1 MIMDNLNHKI
11 TALLEERPIPVQK
24 IVEEIELVSTDAKES
39 DFEALIKLAELD
51 ELMDG
56 FLAAPAIAFLPA
68 WGEKGIDVLISLAFD
83 PNRKFKTQ
91 ARAIEALLAIS
102 LGRCPE
108 DHDMH
113 FLPANWSEIK
123 KYSVSQDLKTYCS
136 ILLREQ
142 LLVCLSDQE
151 KKRQLFFILG
161 IMGMISGF
169 KEGDDSKF
177 DHLSDLWVDSHLV
190 LNINLLGQFESLL
203 DSGPEREE
211 DLQRFLTDHPILIE
225 PFVSVL
231 YTKQELGSDFIT
243 DFIIRRMNDQY
254 VLVEIEN
261 STDALFTKSG
271 SFSAKLNTAIGQVR
285 DFQAWVSEN
294 IAYAQKKLP
303 YIKYPEG
310 LVIIGRRK
318 DLEEIEIKRLA
329 EENFS
334 RRGHIRI
341 TTYDDLLDQAK
352 IVHRNLIERP
362 DVLKSKNTKS
372 I

>member
-1 MIMDNLNHKI
+1 MNNLNHKI

-24 IVEEIELVSTDAKES
+24 IVEEIAFASIDTKDE
-39 DFEALIKLAELD
+39 DFEVLIKLAELD
-51 ELMDG
+51 DLMDG
-56 FLAAPAIAFLPA
+56 FLAAPAMVFLPA

-83 PNRKFKTQ
+83 PNRKIKTQ
-91 ARAIEALLAIS
+91 ARAIESLLAIS

-108 DHDMH
+108 DCDMQ
-113 FLPANWSEIK
+113 FLPDNWKEIK
-123 KYSVSQDLKTYCS
+123 KYSVSPDLKAYCS

-142 LLVCLSDQE
+142 LLVSLSDQE
-151 KKRQLFFILG
+151 RKRLLFYNLG
-161 IMGMISGF
+161 MMGMMSGF
-169 KEGDDSKF
+169 KEGDDTKF
-177 DHLSDLWVDSHLV
+177 DHWLDLTVDSHLV

-211 DLQRFLTDHPILIE
+211 DLQRFLTDHPVLID

-261 STDALFTKSG
+261 STDPLFTKNG
-271 SFSAKLNTAIGQVR
+271 SFTAELNTAIGQVR

-310 LVIIGRRK
+310 LVVIGRRK
-318 DLEEIEIKRLA
+318 DLEEIEIKRLV

-334 RRGHIRI
+334 RRGHIKI
-341 TTYDDLLDQAK
+341 TTYDDLLDQGK

-362 DVLKSKNTKS
+362 EVLKSKDTKS